1 MFRTITNSLRG
12 FAQDTRGSVSVEFIL
27 AMPMVFWAFMG
38 ANVYFDGY
46 RQSSVNLKAAY
57 TISDLLSRE
66 TIEINDTYVDSM
78 FSLLQVLTRTNSVV
92 EMRISVL
99 SWDESDGV
107 HHVDWSKSRSYGDPL
122 TDASVALMA
131 DKLPVMP
138 DNERVILV
146 ETRNIFV
153 PIFNVGMT
161 NKTLENFVFSRPRFA
176 PQLVFDNNPPSKV
189 F

>member
-1 MFRTITNSLRG
+1 MFRSFTNRLRG
-12 FAQDTRGSVSVEFIL
+12 FARDTQGSVSVEFIL

-38 ANVYFDGY
+38 VNVYFDGY

-57 TISDLLSRE
+57 TISDVLSRE

-78 FSLLQVLTRTNSVV
+78 FSLLQFLTRTNSVV

-122 TDASVALMA
+122 DDTAVSQMK

-138 DNERVILV
+138 DNDRLILV

-153 PIFNVGMT
+153 PLFNVGME
-161 NKTLENFVFSRPRFA
+161 NKKLENFVFSRPRFA
-176 PQLVFDNNPPSKV
+176 PQLVFDNHPPSKV

>member
-1 MFRTITNSLRG
+1 MFRSFINRLYDFT
-12 FAQDTRGSVSVEFIL
+12 QDTRGNVTVEFVL
-27 AMPMVFWAFMG
+27 AMPMIFWAFMG
-38 ANVYFDGY
+38 INVFFDGY

-92 EMRISVL
+92 ELRISVL

-107 HHVDWSKSRSYGDPL
+107 HHVDWSESRSYGDPL
-122 TDASVALMA
+122 NDASVALMT

-153 PIFNVGMT
+153 PIFNVGMED
-161 NKTLENFVFSRPRFA
+161 KTLENFVFSRPRFA
-176 PQLVFDNNPPSKV
+176 PQLVFDNNPPSNV